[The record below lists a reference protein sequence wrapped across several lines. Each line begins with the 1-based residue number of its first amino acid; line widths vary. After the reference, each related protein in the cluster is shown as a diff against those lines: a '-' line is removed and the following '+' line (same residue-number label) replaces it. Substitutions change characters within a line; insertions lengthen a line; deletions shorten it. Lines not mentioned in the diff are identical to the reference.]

1 MKKLTILFLVLLLAG
16 GLVIAQDNYLS
27 AKSFELL
34 PGLDM
39 FAETGVPLFINP
51 DLLQGM
57 DFNLRVDYNLDI
69 IESSRLTF
77 ILENMTFIPVL
88 RNDLSIS
95 GLSMQEQRT
104 ANNNA
109 IDTETWLYP
118 GVKFTQ
124 TMGFGNLY
132 AQVEAPINILKEI
145 NNTQDS
151 HHINF
156 MVGWDSTFG
165 LEVNAK
171 LFNRIKRNTIDPE
184 FLESLGVSG
193 TYGFGMIDAGVE
205 VGVPLIRDG
214 IRNMGLT
221 VVPELGYT
229 LMPNFR
235 LFGSAE
241 FMNILAENE
250 VNFNM
255 SLGARFN
262 F

>member
-1 MKKLTILFLVLLLAG
+1 MKKLTILILVLVLVG
-16 GLVIAQDNYLS
+16 GFVIAQETNLS
-27 AKSFELL
+27 ARSYELL
-34 PGLDM
+34 PGLDI
-39 FAETGVPLFINP
+39 FAETGVPLFISP
-51 DLLQGM
+51 EVLQSM

-69 IESSRLTF
+69 VESSRLTF

-95 GLSMQEQRT
+95 NLQTQEQR
-104 ANNNA
+104 NNNNPA
-109 IDTETWLYP
+109 IDIETWLNP
-118 GVKFTQ
+118 AVKFTQ
-124 TMGFGNLY
+124 TMDFGNLY
-132 AQVEAPINILKEI
+132 AQIETPINLVREI
-145 NNTQDS
+145 NRTQDF
-151 HHINF
+151 HNINLI
-156 MVGWDSTFG
+156 VGWDSTFG

-193 TYGFGMIDAGVE
+193 FYGFGMLDAGVE
-205 VGVPLIRDG
+205 VEVPLIRDG
-214 IRNMGLT
+214 IKSMGLT
-221 VVPELGYT
+221 VVPELGYS

-241 FMNILAENE
+241 FLNILAENE
-250 VNFNM
+250 VNINM